1 MKKRIMGTGVI
12 CLIAVLMSW
21 GFPTSN
27 CRAAQGISVS
37 NIQPAYVE
45 KGETNYRVT
54 MRADV
59 TNNSTSETVAFDI
72 VGVDKQGYQQ
82 QIITFSGKVPIGKT
96 RALMKMVTM
105 PKATY
110 EQIDKWTL
118 KK

>member
-1 MKKRIMGTGVI
+1 MKKKIMQTGVI
-12 CLIAVLMSW
+12 CLMAVLMSW
-21 GFPTSN
+21 GFSTGI
-27 CRAAQGISVS
+27 CRAADGISVS

-45 KGETNYRVT
+45 KGQTNYRVT

-82 QIITFSGKVPIGKT
+82 QVITLSGRVPIGKT

-105 PKATY
+105 PKETY
-110 EQIDKWTL
+110 EQIDKWMV